1 MNARYKN
8 LMVKWI
14 DHDEWAMIYS
24 ILMAINLFFLHQ
36 FVSFGQSE
44 FEQDQAGLIGLGV
57 NATIF
62 FGSAYLGLYDIKWA
76 ALVCFLIANGQ
87 TGH

>member
-1 MNARYKN
+1 MSVIMNARYKN

-44 FEQDQAGLIGLGV
+44 FE
-57 NATIF
+57 
-62 FGSAYLGLYDIKWA
+62 
-76 ALVCFLIANGQ
+76 
-87 TGH
+87 